1 MDRFQ
6 AMQMYVQ
13 VVDAGSFSAAAR
25 ILDIGQP
32 AVSKTIAQLE
42 KHLEV
47 RLLLRTTHGLTPT
60 EAGQRF
66 YERVRI
72 ALQQAEE
79 AEMAA
84 RGADKGLSGILRVAA
99 APTFARLH
107 VIPHLPEFMSQHP
120 QLKIDIK
127 LDDRPIDLVA
137 EGIDICLRMGTLQD
151 SGAVARK
158 LATSQRSVLATKG
171 YLSRY
176 GYPKHPSELSQ
187 HEALVFSQLNDTWQ
201 FSRGNEVENV
211 VLKGRLHLS
220 AAEGVRAAVLAHMG
234 ITVASDWMFSQEIAD
249 GTVERLVS
257 DWTLPDIDLWAVF
270 PGGRM
275 ATAKARQFAAFVET
289 AVQANGK

>member
-25 ILDIGQP
+25 ILNIGQP

-42 KHLEV
+42 KHLDV

-72 ALQQAEE
+72 TLQQAEE
-79 AEMAA
+79 AEIAA
-84 RGADKGLSGILRVAA
+84 RGADKGLTGMLRVAA

-107 VIPHLPEFMSQHP
+107 VIPHLATFMAQHP
-120 QLKIDIK
+120 ELQVDIM
-127 LDDRPIDLVA
+127 LDDRPIDLIS

-158 LATSQRSVLATKG
+158 LATSRRSALATSE
-171 YLSRY
+171 YLSRF
-176 GYPKHPSELSQ
+176 GYPQHPRELSQ
-187 HEALVFSQLNDTWQ
+187 HEALIFSPLNDTWQ
-201 FSRGNEVENV
+201 FSRKDEVENV
-211 VLKGRLHLS
+211 SLQGRLHLS
-220 AAEGVRAAVLAHMG
+220 AAEGIRSAVLAHMG
-234 ITVASDWMFSQEIAD
+234 ITVASDWMFSEEITD

-275 ATAKARQFAAFVET
+275 ATAKARQFAAFVESLFE
-289 AVQANGK
+289 A

>member
-25 ILDIGQP
+25 ILNIGQP

-42 KHLEV
+42 KYLEV

-60 EAGQRF
+60 EAGQRY

-72 ALQQAEE
+72 TLQQAEE

-84 RGADKGLSGILRVAA
+84 READKGLSGILRVAA

-107 VIPHLPEFMSQHP
+107 VIPHLAQFMARHP

-137 EGIDICLRMGTLQD
+137 EGIDICLRMGSLQD
-151 SGAVARK
+151 SGSVARK
-158 LATSQRSVLATKG
+158 LATSPRSVLATAD
-171 YLSRY
+171 YLSCH
-176 GYPKHPSELSQ
+176 GYPRHPGELSQ
-187 HEALVFSQLNDTWQ
+187 HDALVFSQQNDSWQ
-201 FSRGNEVENV
+201 FSRDNRVESV

-234 ITVASDWMFSQEIAD
+234 ITVASDWMFSQEIAQ
-249 GTVERLVS
+249 GMVQRL
-257 DWTLPDIDLWAVF
+257 LPEWQLPAIDLWAVF

-289 AVQANGK
+289 LMQGEG